1 MAQRDLD
8 RRFCFADHGERAQQ
22 ISLIDFSTDRT
33 LMRITKLEAIP
44 VRVPLKAGMVTK
56 TAHGDHHTSDYVIVR
71 LYTDDGLVGLGEA
84 TVSAL
89 WSGETSKS
97 CVAALTDL
105 IGPALLGADP
115 TQLTMLRKLMDFLI
129 KVNPFTKAAV
139 EMALWDIAGKARGVP
154 VYQFLGGKTRDV
166 IPTKMM
172 IGAFDLPH
180 VRALAEQFLS
190 WGVRCLKVK
199 VGLDLAGDLARVTA
213 VRDVAGPDIPITID
227 ANCGW
232 NATTARI
239 ALDQLRPLQILVAEQ
254 PIAPGDAEAMA
265 SLRSAGIPIMVDE
278 SVFTLADAWNVLRAH
293 AADVVSIYPG
303 KNGGIAAAVEIAH
316 VALAAGVPCHVGSNL
331 ELGIG
336 SAAMLH
342 LACAVSNVDSESYP
356 ADILGPHYHETDLLS
371 QPLKLDPGGAKVPDS
386 PGLGV
391 CLDEDK
397 LNHYRVN

>member
-1 MAQRDLD
+1 MESPCESR
-8 RRFCFADHGERAQQ
+8 
-22 ISLIDFSTDRT
+22 
-33 LMRITKLEAIP
+33 KLEPIP

-71 LYTDDGLVGLGEA
+71 LYTDQGIVGLGEA

-97 CVAALTDL
+97 CVAALNDL
-105 IGPALLGADP
+105 IGPALIGTDP
-115 TQLTMLRKLMDFLI
+115 TQISTCRKMMDFLI
-129 KVNPFTKAAV
+129 KLNPFTKAAV
-139 EMALWDIAGKARGVP
+139 EMALWDIAGKAQGVP
-154 VYQFLGGKTRDV
+154 VYQLLGGKCFDI

-172 IGAFDLPH
+172 IGAFGLPH

-199 VGLDLAGDLARVTA
+199 VGLDLAGDLARVQA
-213 VRDVAGPDIPITID
+213 VRDVSGPDIPITID

-232 NATTARI
+232 NVTTARI
-239 ALDQLRPLQILVAEQ
+239 ALDRLRPLRILIAEQ
-254 PIAPGDAEAMA
+254 PIAPGDNEAMA
-265 SLRSAGIPIMVDE
+265 SLRSTGIPIMADE

-303 KNGGIAAAVEIAH
+303 KNGGIAAAIEIAH
-316 VALAAGVPCHVGSNL
+316 VAQAAGVPCHIGSNL

-342 LACAVSNVDSESYP
+342 LASAVLNIDSETYP
-356 ADILGPHYHETDLLS
+356 ADILGPHYHEADLLS
-371 QPLKLDPGGAKVPDS
+371 QPLVLDPHGAKVPEG

-391 CLDEDK
+391 ILDEDQLK
-397 LNHYRVN
+397 RFRVD